1 MTIMSTLN
9 LSTTTVTSR
18 RLHQPA
24 EVHLPEFYAVCAWL
38 NSSIK
43 HARLSCRIGRKQ
55 LSKLTECRGT
65 YPSKKSSLTRALVT
79 AVASLDASQV
89 SEENPPLQVNN
100 QIEDCIEHVKSL
112 LTTSGDGRISVS
124 PYDTSIVALIKD
136 LEGRDAPQIPSCLEW
151 IARHQKAD
159 GSWGDDFFC
168 IYDRILNT
176 LACVVALKSW
186 NLRDDMMEKGV
197 TYINEN
203 VHKLKDGNIEHM
215 TSGFEIVFP
224 ALVQRAKNVGVQG
237 LPYDHPLIKEI
248 ASIKEERLK
257 KIPKDMIYQTPTS
270 LLYSLEGIGDLEWE
284 NMLKLQ
290 SADGSFLTSPSST
303 AYVFM
308 HTKDQKCFDFIQNA
322 VKNCNGAPHTYPVD
336 IFARLWAIDRLQ
348 RLGISR
354 LFPQEIKTF
363 LDHIKSVWTEKG
375 VFSGRGSQ
383 FCEIDCTSMGVR
395 LLRLHGYNVDPNVLE
410 HFKQQ
415 DGKFSCYSGQMI
427 ESASP
432 IYNLYRAAQLRFPGE
447 EILEEASQFAYN
459 FLQQKISNH
468 QLQEKWVIYHHFID
482 EVKLGLKMPWYATLP
497 RVEAAYYLQHY
508 AGSGDVWIGK
518 VFYRMPEISNDRY
531 KELAILDFN
540 RCQAQH
546 QLEWTYMLEWYH
558 KNSVCEF
565 GISKRDLL
573 RAYFLAAAT
582 IFEPERTQERL
593 VWTKTQIVSRMI
605 TSFLNHGTALSLDQI
620 TLVTQIDG
628 LDQAI
633 GAMKDHG
640 LAGTLLTTFQQL
652 LDGFDRYTR
661 LGLKNAWSQWIL
673 KLQQGEANSG
683 DEAELLANTVN
694 ICTGLTAI
702 NGDVLSHLEYTTL
715 STLTNKICKRLSL
728 IKDKKTLEVV
738 DGGIT
743 DKELEQDTQALVK
756 LALEENGGCID
767 RNIKQTFLSVFKTC
781 YYSAYHDDET
791 IDVHIFK
798 VLFEPAV

>member
-322 VKNCNGAPHTYPVD
+322 VKNCNGGD
-336 IFARLWAIDRLQ
+336 
-348 RLGISR
+348 
-354 LFPQEIKTF
+354 
-363 LDHIKSVWTEKG
+363 
-375 VFSGRGSQ
+375 
-383 FCEIDCTSMGVR
+383 
-395 LLRLHGYNVDPNVLE
+395 VLE

>member
-1 MTIMSTLN
+1 MTTMSTLN
-9 LSTTTVTSR
+9 LSTTSVTSR
-18 RLHQPA
+18 KLQQPA
-24 EVHLPEFYAVCAWL
+24 EVHLPEFYAVYAWL
-38 NSSIK
+38 NSSNK
-43 HARLSCRIGRKQ
+43 HARLSCRIRRKQ
-55 LSKLTECRGT
+55 LPKLTECR
-65 YPSKKSSLTRALVT
+65 
-79 AVASLDASQV
+79 VASLDASHV
-89 SEENPPLQVNN
+89 SEELNTHLQVNN
-100 QIEDCIEHVKSL
+100 QMEDCIEHVKNL
-112 LTTSGDGRISVS
+112 LMTSGDGRISVS
-124 PYDTSIVALIKD
+124 PYDTAIVGLIKD
-136 LEGRDAPQIPSCLEW
+136 LEGREAPQFPSCLEW
-151 IARHQKAD
+151 IAQHQKAD
-159 GSWGDDFFC
+159 GLWGDDFFC

-176 LACVVALKSW
+176 LACVVALNIW
-186 NLRDDMMEKGV
+186 NLHDDMIEKGV
-197 TYINEN
+197 VYINEN

-224 ALVQRAKNVGVQG
+224 ALVQRAKNVGIQG

-248 ASIKEERLK
+248 ARIKEERLK
-257 KIPKDMIYQTPTS
+257 KIPKDMMYQMPTS
-270 LLYSLEGIGDLEWE
+270 LLYSLEGMGDLEWE
-284 NMLKLQ
+284 KMLKLQ

-308 HTKDQKCFDFIQNA
+308 HTKDLKCFDFIQNA
-322 VKNCNGAPHTYPVD
+322 VNNCNGGAPHTYPVD

-354 LFPQEIKTF
+354 FFPQEIKTF
-363 LDHIKSVWTEKG
+363 LDHVKSVWTEKG

-395 LLRLHGYNVDPNVLE
+395 LLRMHGYNVDPNVLE

-415 DGKFSCYSGQMI
+415 DGKFSCYGGQMI

-459 FLQQKISNH
+459 FLQQKIANN

-482 EVKLGLKMPWYATLP
+482 EVKLGLKMPWFATLP
-497 RVEAAYYLQHY
+497 RVETAYYLQDY

-518 VFYRMPEISNDRY
+518 VFYRMPEISTDRY
-531 KELAILDFN
+531 RELAILDFN

-546 QLEWTYMLEWYH
+546 QLEWTYMQEWYH
-558 KNSVCEF
+558 KSSVSEF

-605 TSFLNHGTALSLDQI
+605 TSFLNHGTTLSLEQK
-620 TLVTQIDG
+620 TQTGHNFDG
-628 LDQAI
+628 LDEII
-633 GAMKDHG
+633 GTMEDHG
-640 LAGTLLTTFQQL
+640 LAGTLLTTFQKL

-661 LGLKNAWSQWIL
+661 HLLKNAWSKWFI
-673 KLQQGEANSG
+673 KLQQGEANGG
-683 DEAELLANTVN
+683 DEAELLANTIN
-694 ICTGLTAI
+694 ICAGFTAF
-702 NGDVLSHLEYTTL
+702 NGDVSTHPAEYTTL

-728 IKDKKTLEVV
+728 IKDKKTMEVV
-738 DGGIT
+738 DGGIK
-743 DKELEQDTQALVK
+743 DKELEQDMQALVK
-756 LALEENGGCID
+756 LALEENGGCMH
-767 RNIKQTFLSVFKTC
+767 RNIKQTFLAVFKTF